1 MNPIIGMLVEIDN
14 DSVTKVQNTYISS
27 VAESGGIPFIIP
39 YIENDDTLDQLI
51 ELCDGFLFTGGC
63 DIHPRHYGE
72 EVSPLCGSCQSYR
85 DNLELK
91 VFEKAIKSGKPIM
104 GICRGCQLI
113 NVALGGT
120 LYQDIPSELNTN
132 ILHRQTEPQNAP
144 SHSVTI
150 KSGTPLFE
158 LIGNDKMRAN
168 SFHHQA
174 VKQTGK
180 GLKPMAVADDGIIEA
195 LYCESEQ
202 YIRAY
207 QWHPERLYTSE
218 RNNKLIFDDFICACG
233 KEKLNG

>member
-1 MNPIIGMLVEIDN
+1 MNPIIGMLAEVDN
-14 DSVTKVQNTYISS
+14 NFVTTLQKTYISS
-27 VAESGGIPFIIP
+27 VAESGGIPVMIP
-39 YIENDDTLDQLI
+39 YLEKDDTIDCLI

-63 DIHPRHYGE
+63 DIDPRYYGE
-72 EVSPLCGSCQSYR
+72 EASPLCGPIQCYR
-85 DNLELK
+85 DGLEFN
-91 VFEKAIKSGKPIM
+91 VFEKAIESGKPIM

-120 LYQDIPSELNTN
+120 LYQDIPSELNTK
-132 ILHRQTEPQNAP
+132 ILHRQTEPQNEP

-150 KSGTPLFE
+150 KRGTPLFE
-158 LIGNDKMRAN
+158 LIGNDEMTAN

-180 GLKPMAVADDGIIEA
+180 GLKSMAVADDGIIEA

-207 QWHPERLYTSE
+207 QWHPERLYTSD
-218 RNNKLIFDDFICACG
+218 RNNKLIFDDFIRACG
-233 KEKLNG
+233 KEKRL